1 MWFRKV
7 LSGLLLSLTISQSAF
22 ACRLEAMMGPRQ
34 PSPKIWQEENNFLQ
48 TTLIDDANS
57 LQKESAKR
65 PAKQGTQVTY
75 DVEDLIGIREKGNM
89 DGWGLV
95 HYACGLPGS
104 QLPQAS
110 KNAAAAYADAQYAQA
125 VQKTLA
131 QGSSIL
137 MAHIRRAADEYN
149 QVELTN
155 VHPFTCKNWSFMHN
169 GVLTG
174 AFSPTAKAKIEQ
186 YREQLGSPKGITDSE
201 HVFYYFLANLQDA
214 TGTLE
219 SQKIPTSTVQT
230 VFAQTIK
237 TLLADSEP
245 RSLPLNGN
253 VLGVQGNIQVQP
265 ACNFVVSDGTRLLA
279 FKLGRNLFLG
289 QKTLSN
295 GQHLYLVASEKT
307 HTTDKTVHWLALP
320 ENHIL
325 TISWDASGNPVP
337 EVQPLARLTP

>member
-7 LSGLLLSLTISQSAF
+7 LPGLLFLLTINQSAF
-22 ACRLEAMMGPRQ
+22 ACRLEGVIGPRQ
-34 PSPKIWQEENNFLQ
+34 PSPQVLLEENKFLQ
-48 TTLIDDANS
+48 ATLIDDANS

-65 PAKQGTQVTY
+65 PAKQGAEHTY

-95 HYACGLPGS
+95 YYACGSPDP
-104 QLPQAS
+104 QLPQSS
-110 KNAAAAYADAQYAQA
+110 KNAAPAYADHGYVQA
-125 VQKTLA
+125 VQKTLT
-131 QGSSIL
+131 QGANIL

-149 QVELTN
+149 QVDLMN
-155 VHPFTCKNWSFMHN
+155 VHPFTCQNWSFMHN

-174 AFSPTAKAKIEQ
+174 AFSPVAKAKIDR
-186 YREQLGSPKGITDSE
+186 YRERLGSPKGITDSE
-201 HVFYYFLANLQDA
+201 HVFYYFLANLHETA
-214 TGTLE
+214 GTLD
-219 SQKIPTSTVQT
+219 SQQISTSTVQT

-279 FKLGRNLFLG
+279 FKQGRNLFLG
-289 QKTLSN
+289 KKTLSN
-295 GQHLYLVASEKT
+295 GQHLYLISSEKT
-307 HTTDKTVHWLALP
+307 HTTDKSVKWLLLP
-320 ENHIL
+320 ENHLL

-337 EVQPLARLTP
+337 VLQPLTRLVP